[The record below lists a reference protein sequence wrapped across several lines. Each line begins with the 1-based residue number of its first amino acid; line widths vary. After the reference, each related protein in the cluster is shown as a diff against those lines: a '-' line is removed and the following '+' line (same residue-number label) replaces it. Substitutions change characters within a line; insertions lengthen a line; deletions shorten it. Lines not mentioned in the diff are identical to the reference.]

1 MPNQFNTPLNKH
13 IVPLFDP
20 IDWELQTKNL
30 EDVAKTQDINLNDI
44 KYADFVNSIYQL
56 NDEKFE
62 SELKK
67 HKDDYS
73 EATKQEKIAQ
83 YQKTR
88 TETMQAKVA
97 EVKELF
103 SNGLKKLIQKQ
114 DANKY
119 ITDVIDRDENIKLAC
134 MNSLYRIYQSF
145 LNSLLLETL
154 VGFVELDNIDKLER
168 KNTTTQKFEK
178 VFTQSHEVLSD
189 IDVINFLKKLDPKFK
204 QISFIETYK
213 FFIQKYKELK
223 STQGVSDEI
232 NIYMNKIYFSL
243 LQDFF
248 IFYIK
253 GSGALYLLFTNNEI
267 HKGFV
272 GSASEYGD
280 IVNLKDSKCL
290 MNSLNAS
297 SKIERTR
304 LIDAFNSL
312 KLGNSDWDLN
322 LCINP
327 GIYEKLFDKFKLVY
341 NYLLNWNRYM
351 MCVCREDFFLKNE
364 EIMNYVKEFYKQV
377 NYDNIYELNKELEKQ
392 NDAII
397 INDVI
402 TINQT
407 EVGVAFKE
415 RRELDST
422 IYRIVSENDV
432 ENAKKFNSEVGK
444 SYTIP
449 WLGKEEVKEENLSLE
464 NIIETKKNYSDV
476 INYIKNVMFNEES
489 ISIKYAFDN
498 TFLNKDLLNEDR
510 FFYIQYNDSID
521 AFGLLRMSLLG
532 QNVLNNDVNNAT
544 AGAGELLDI
553 SFIKEYTEMLSD
565 WEHRDLLI
573 NSDRLPLVDFWD
585 IIIDIQ
591 VTLRDNILQG
601 KGKKI
606 EKRLARLKFLYALLC
621 CKENIEENI
630 SILANYYE
638 TKGKQICSQN
648 ADDDENTCY
657 WNAKTILAFLT
668 GPDRRAK
675 KFGMMLTKLQNAED
689 NYIYYPNDST
699 IKKYIT
705 DYFTKNNNGTIPNQK
720 QIEEAELLFV
730 KNKIEIINNSIY
742 WNPFLNNTRQKIQNE
757 YKVSPYIGALT
768 AKLYKFCKKQ
778 MRLNLNEDANK
789 MSAELLM
796 KWFGPRDANFQIPD
810 KNEYLQILGIYFV
823 HLNRYRDGIEFLI
836 DEIFKGIDTSSNK
849 KNFFHHMDFIV
860 SALDILTGNYCG
872 FKWIIYNKNILTK
885 DSSEILLDASGN
897 IKSRPYFSASI
908 SIGVNAKNA
917 GVEAQYYTF
926 LTSLTL
932 DYYISIYDQLM
943 TILITKE
950 INSYTRSG
958 NEMSGDIIN
967 ASFDNIFK
975 NMITDMHILEFN
987 IKYKCQLFTSISLN
1001 LDTKYK
1007 PTSEAN
1013 GYKSMFYDIFN
1024 INPLEQITF
1033 IPELRNNIFF
1043 NTASDNIT
1051 TIYAKPFAKYLDGFS
1066 IVDYSDILKPGIL
1079 NFQDTSNENKLK
1091 IINFVHNNLNEFR
1104 KAVVHLF
1111 EDINDTKDIK
1121 QVIKDNESV
1130 FKYASFDYKDS
1141 SNSNELTKL
1150 IGFWNRV
1157 TYLFLCNEPLFMFF
1171 MCSLNIV
1178 NGKQIEYLTNADLT
1192 NQMNVLNDLIAA
1204 DSNVSSLTY
1213 EKVSIWESSWYFYL
1227 FNILNDNFNFYS
1239 YKTSETI
1246 VNITKNDVFYEACYS
1261 LNLLKF
1267 KSFVPVAILV
1277 DIKKDSENK
1286 YSAHDKLKY
1295 INGINISIINNNE
1308 KYFYYSNMETM
1319 INYYFD
1325 TSNLNENIVR
1335 ETKAFILK
1343 ILLEIRNY
1351 VDSKIKADKDK
1362 DKPPPPPPY
1371 IQPSFGSNGNFIYNT
1386 PGNSGFYGGPNIDL
1400 YNNFQSAWLG
1410 NVQPAWLGYG
1420 GPHSTF
1426 GMTGDSA
1433 WLGYGGPQSTFGMT
1447 NSSGWLG
1454 YGGPNID
1461 LYNNSQSAW
1470 LGHGGLQST
1479 FGSTGSGFF
1488 NQSGNITSK
1497 DKIQKGGQLVG
1508 YINDFIGKIIFDIV
1522 KSRAKIESDVAPNFS
1537 IPIGII
1543 SNRAL
1548 VILSTPVNLDD
1559 VKPNPAPSIFD
1570 SEILKTLDKKDDY
1583 IASLEPFVN
1592 SESYVPISSVNTLIN
1607 YSIINYNI
1615 YENCDINTAN
1625 QFLMSE
1631 LLNIVY
1637 KKIYTDL
1644 ESNCSVIYKANLE
1657 KNLHVSFDPLTIMQ
1671 NMHYKNNSASLNR
1684 NPVFPIEITITC
1696 INNKFYNDL
1705 LTKRLKTYINN
1716 IESLKLL
1723 ILNSK
1728 NEFILYYN
1736 YIIQLVN
1743 LLGNSI
1749 PVNNTAEINSQ
1760 SIFYKGKYFQ
1770 ETQENLFFKELAIVH
1785 NYEGDMQTLKLDF
1798 YVANFQNQ
1806 ASKIGTIIIACSNV
1820 NTYKY
1825 NLPISQTNINI
1836 LGPPVFYHEELLSQ
1850 VLDQTGIDSSEKEK
1864 YKMTFNKIINNAE
1877 NKFANTL
1884 WDINLQSLYITS
1896 YNPHYKYFKQFFNES
1911 YNKTTNVIEY
1921 DNFVNSIN
1929 LAVNKHFEDIFEI
1942 YINKIGLDINTKLLN
1957 SWKKVISS
1965 LMLYPITYKTFSNE
1979 IMANSFNFYKYYPEG
1994 FCNIL
1999 NANLLKS
2006 KYHIDFKGFYPF
2018 NTSLAE
2024 CRRILDVKSPLEL
2037 VLALSGGR
2045 NKNKTK
2051 KRRTRRIKKNI
2062 TLKIKRNVF
2071 HGGQNAEYK
2080 ELFKN
2085 LSISSFN
2092 ESIIVNKSAKDDL
2105 TKPLLIYDDKFKDS
2119 TDVVV
2124 EMEKLPKYGTHFY
2137 YEGPAYSQVEE
2148 SITSVYMK
2156 EFALVETPIEEE
2168 TNILLLNNEECL
2180 YSDTIKFDSKLA
2192 DVTSETMFNLFNN
2205 APSNE
2210 IQSSIFYDADEY
2222 EDGDKKSYG
2231 DLEEISETTI
2241 INKEGD
2247 EIFEMNK
2254 SVESYNKIEDEKLI
2268 LVNNNLSPINVSC
2281 NLVSE
2286 INGVYNPVTDIS
2298 NLTESNISSKNPEIN
2313 KKIVYVRDDQKYS
2326 IILGEVEG
2334 EKEKYFYIFINESH
2348 SKVAFFKVD
2357 LLPNGKITNITDDE
2371 FPTLQYEVEGTW
2383 HLDPSIEITLYP
2395 NPSGG
2400 RSKNNKTRKHVIKNK
2415 KNTRS
2420 KGKILNKITLK
2431 KRKFKKHCYTLSKK

>member
-44 KYADFVNSIYQL
+44 RYADFVNSIYQL

-134 MNSLYRIYQSF
+134 MNSLYRIYKSF
-145 LNSLLLETL
+145 LDSELLETL

-189 IDVINFLKKLDPKFK
+189 IDVINFLKKLDPKFN
-204 QISFIETYK
+204 QVSFIKTYK
-213 FFIQKYKELK
+213 FFIEKYKVLK

-267 HKGFV
+267 HKEFV
-272 GSASEYGD
+272 SSASEYGD

-341 NYLLNWNRYM
+341 NYLLNWNRRM
-351 MCVCREDFFLKNE
+351 MCVCREDLFLKNE
-364 EIMNYVKEFYKQV
+364 KIMNYVKEFYKQV

-422 IYRIVSENDV
+422 IYRIVSENDL
-432 ENAKKFNSEVGK
+432 ENAKKFNSEVRKFDVGK

-498 TFLNKDLLNEDR
+498 TILNKDLLNEDR

-648 ADDDENTCY
+648 ADDENTCY
-657 WNAKTILAFLT
+657 WNAKTILSFLT

-675 KFGMMLTKLQNAED
+675 KFGMILTKLQNAED

-730 KNKIEIINNSIY
+730 KNKIEVINNSIY

-836 DEIFKGIDTSSNK
+836 DEIFKGMDTSSNK

-908 SIGVNAKNA
+908 SIGVNAKNE

-987 IKYKCQLFTSISLN
+987 IKYKCHLFASISLN

-1007 PTSEAN
+1007 PSSEAN
-1013 GYKSMFYDIFN
+1013 GYKSIFYDIFN
-1024 INPLEQITF
+1024 INTLEQITF

-1051 TIYAKPFAKYLDGFS
+1051 TIYAKSFAKYLDGFS
-1066 IVDYSDILKPGIL
+1066 VVGYSDILEPGIL
-1079 NFQDTSNENKLK
+1079 DFQDTRNENKLK
-1091 IINFVHNNLNEFR
+1091 IINFVHSYLNDFR

-1130 FKYASFDYKDS
+1130 FKYASFDYQDS
-1141 SNSNELTKL
+1141 SNSKELTKL

-1157 TYLFLCNEPLFMFF
+1157 TYLFLCNEPLFIFF
-1171 MCSLNIV
+1171 MCSLNIDHEK
-1178 NGKQIEYLTNADLT
+1178 GKQKEFLTNVDLT

-1204 DSNVSSLTY
+1204 DTGVSSLTY

-1239 YKTSETI
+1239 YKTSEKI
-1246 VNITKNDVFYEACYS
+1246 VNVTKNDCFYEACYT

-1286 YSAHDKLKY
+1286 YSAHDKLRY

-1308 KYFYYSNMETM
+1308 KIFYYSNMETM

-1325 TSNLNENIVR
+1325 TSNLNENVVK

-1351 VDSKIKADKDK
+1351 VDLKIKADKDK
-1362 DKPPPPPPY
+1362 DKPPPPPPGLQDFGHIKNNSYGY
-1371 IQPSFGSNGNFIYNT
+1371 IDKFGSFVPYGYFGNVSWTSFVT
-1386 PGNSGFYGGPNIDL
+1386 PGLKF
-1400 YNNFQSAWLG
+1400 
-1410 NVQPAWLGYG
+1410 
-1420 GPHSTF
+1420 
-1426 GMTGDSA
+1426 
-1433 WLGYGGPQSTFGMT
+1433 GGPQSTFGST
-1447 NSSGWLG
+1447 NG
-1454 YGGPNID
+1454 NF
-1461 LYNNSQSAW
+1461 LYNNSS
-1470 LGHGGLQST
+1470 GFYGGPQT
-1479 FGSTGSGFF
+1479 GQAPFGSGPGFF
-1488 NQSGNITSK
+1488 NQGGNITSK

-1559 VKPNPAPSIFD
+1559 VKPNPASTFD

-1743 LLGNSI
+1743 LLGNSN

-1836 LGPPVFYHEELLSQ
+1836 LGPPVCYHEELLSQ

-1884 WDINLQSLYITS
+1884 WDINLQNLYITS

-1929 LAVNKHFEDIFEI
+1929 SAVNKHFEDIFEI

-1957 SWKKVISS
+1957 SWKKVIKS
-1965 LMLYPITYKTFSNE
+1965 LMLYPITYKTYDNNE
-1979 IMANSFNFYKYYPEG
+1979 IMANSFNFYEYCPEG

-2006 KYHIDFKGFYPF
+2006 KYRIDFKGFNSF

-2024 CRRILDVKSPLEL
+2024 CRRILDVKKPLEL

-2051 KRRTRRIKKNI
+2051 KRRIKKNI

-2071 HGGQNAEYK
+2071 HGGQNAEYE

-2105 TKPLLIYDDKFKDS
+2105 TKPLLIYDDQFKDA

-2137 YEGPAYSQVEE
+2137 YEGPAFSQVEE

-2168 TNILLLNNEECL
+2168 TNILLLNDEECL

-2205 APSNE
+2205 APSDE

-2222 EDGDKKSYG
+2222 EDGDKENYG
-2231 DLEEISETTI
+2231 ALEEISDASI
-2241 INKEGD
+2241 ISKEGE

-2254 SVESYNKIEDEKLI
+2254 SVESYNKSEDEKLS
-2268 LVNNNLSPINVSC
+2268 LVNNNLSPINVTC

-2286 INGVYNPVTDIS
+2286 INGVYHPTPDVS
-2298 NLTESNISSKNPEIN
+2298 YLTESNISSENSDIN
-2313 KKIVYVRDDQKYS
+2313 KKVVYIRDDQKYA
-2326 IILGEVEG
+2326 IILEEVEG
-2334 EKEKYFYIFINESH
+2334 EKEKYFYVFINESH

-2371 FPTLQYEVEGTW
+2371 FPTLQYKVEGTW
-2383 HLDPSIEITLYP
+2383 HLDPSISITLYP